1 MPPRIKKAGAAA
13 VFLVL
18 LLGACAATEP
28 KGRHVNL
35 SGFSPAFQQG
45 YAEGCDSASSRSVRR
60 DESRYKTDFD
70 YLQGWND
77 GYSICAKRK

>member
-13 VFLVL
+13 VFFVL
-18 LLGACAATEP
+18 LLGACAETEP

-45 YAEGCDSASSRSVRR
+45 YAEGCGSASSRSVRR

-70 YLQGWND
+70 YMQGLND
-77 GYSICAKRK
+77 GFSICAKRK